1 MLLEIAP
8 EARVEI
14 LENAV
19 DVPDISRIE
28 SPGTR
33 RPTIVFLGALS
44 HSKGVFELL
53 EAFARVAGDFADAR
67 LIFAGRGAVDVLRE
81 RAQQLGIASRVSFP
95 GWLNAGAKDE
105 MLASAAVL
113 VLPSYAE
120 GLPMAVLEA
129 MSWGTPVI
137 ASRVGAIPQVIE
149 HDVNGL
155 LVDAGDV
162 DSLTA
167 TLNRVI
173 GDASLRDRLA
183 RDARATVE
191 SGYATD
197 AMLARLGGIYR
208 RFGLVP
214 RQTPATHPGVLT

>member
-1 MLLEIAP
+1 
-8 EARVEI
+8 
-14 LENAV
+14 
-19 DVPDISRIE
+19 
-28 SPGTR
+28 
-33 RPTIVFLGALS
+33 
-44 HSKGVFELL
+44 
-53 EAFARVAGDFADAR
+53 
-67 LIFAGRGAVDVLRE
+67 
-81 RAQQLGIASRVSFP
+81 
-95 GWLNAGAKDE
+95 
-105 MLASAAVL
+105 
-113 VLPSYAE
+113 
-120 GLPMAVLEA
+120 
-129 MSWGTPVI
+129 
-137 ASRVGAIPQVIE
+137 
-149 HDVNGL
+149 
-155 LVDAGDV
+155 VDAGDV